1 MKKRAF
7 VRYSKQG
14 KIVPGSL
21 ILTSGSYPQ
30 GSSTWKEV
38 PADLCC
44 NSGVKLTIEAA
55 SITFPIDTP
64 YVQFFCGTGPT
75 LVAGAVTGTYD
86 DVYELVAAL
95 NAQLGYMGEFGVD
108 GNGDVVLAISV
119 DIATTLFKN
128 PECSGVS
135 GTITA
140 FVVPGP

>member
-44 NSGVKLTIEAA
+44 E
-55 SITFPIDTP
+55 SITISTQVANTAITNVSIRIYCNSTEVADVISNQNSTD
-64 YVQFFCGTGPT
+64 GST
-75 LVAGAVTGTYD
+75 LATI
-86 DVYELVAAL
+86 L
-95 NAQLGYMGEFGVD
+95 NEEFGVD
-108 GNGDVVLAISV
+108 YGTFAYVTDGTVILTTNKGKELCPNGYLSFEIYSD
-119 DIATTLFKN
+119 
-128 PECSGVS
+128 
-135 GTITA
+135 
-140 FVVPGP
+140 